1 MIELAPE
8 TLWLTRF
15 CTQDE
20 ASMYILFQKGWR
32 LPSIKELDQVRYF
45 LGVHHVIIWTQET
58 VNNSDFESM
67 LHNKA
72 RVIPVRDVC

>member
-8 TLWLTRF
+8 TLWLTR

-20 ASMYILFQKGWR
+20 AAMYILFQKGYR
-32 LPSIKELDQVRYF
+32 LPNVKELTQVRKL
-45 LGVHHVIIWTQET
+45 LGKRYIVIWTQET
-58 VNNSDFESM
+58 VNNFESNQ
-67 LHNKA
+67 LLYNKA

>member
-20 ASMYILFQKGWR
+20 AAMYILFQKGYR
-32 LPSIKELDQVRYF
+32 LPKIKELDQVRYF
-45 LGVHHVIIWTQET
+45 LGVPHVIIWTQET
-58 VNNSDFESM
+58 VNNSDFEM
-67 LHNKA
+67 MYYNKA

>member
-8 TLWLTRF
+8 PLWLKHF

-20 ASMYILFQKGWR
+20 AAMYILFQKGYR
-32 LPSIKELDQVRYF
+32 LPKIKELDQVRYF
-45 LGVHHVIIWTQET
+45 LGVPHVIIWTQET
-58 VNNSDFESM
+58 VNNLDLM
-67 LHNKA
+67 MYYNKA

>member
-8 TLWLTRF
+8 TLWLKHF

-20 ASMYILFQKGWR
+20 ASMYILFQKGYR
-32 LPSIKELDQVRYF
+32 LPKIKELDHVRYF

-67 LHNKA
+67 FKA

>member
-20 ASMYILFQKGWR
+20 AAMYILFQKGYR
-32 LPSIKELDQVRYF
+32 LPKIKELDHVRYF

-67 LHNKA
+67 FKA

>member
-8 TLWLTRF
+8 TLWLTR

-20 ASMYILFQKGWR
+20 AAMYILFQKGYR
-32 LPSIKELDQVRYF
+32 LPNVKELTQVRKL
-45 LGVHHVIIWTQET
+45 LGKRHIVIWTQET
-58 VNNSDFESM
+58 VNNFESNQ
-67 LHNKA
+67 LLYNKA

>member
-20 ASMYILFQKGWR
+20 AAMYILFQKGYR
-32 LPSIKELDQVRYF
+32 LPNVKELTQVRKL
-45 LGVHHVIIWTQET
+45 LGVRHIVIWTQET
-58 VNNSDFESM
+58 VNNFESNQLM
-67 LHNKA
+67 YNKA